1 MADNYRIETKCVQAG
16 WTPKAGEPRVLPIY
30 QSTTFK
36 YDDSDQMGKLFDL
49 EADGY
54 FYTRLQNPT
63 NDAVARK
70 ITELEGGVA
79 GMLTSSGQAANY
91 YALFNICEAG
101 DHIVSSNSIY
111 GGSFNLFGTT
121 MKKQG
126 VESLDYVIGTH
137 PDADHIGGLDVIVYK
152 YNCETVIMPD
162 YEKDT
167 KTYQE
172 LVDVIHDKNMKITYP
187 VVGEQ
192 YALGEA
198 KFTIIAPNSNSYGGN
213 ANDYSVAILLEY
225 GKNRFLFTG
234 DAEEASEAEML
245 TNGIDISA
253 DVYKV
258 AHHGSRSA
266 STQEFLNAVHP
277 KYAVI
282 SCGEG
287 NSYGHPHA
295 EVLNRLRS
303 MGVEVFRTDEQG
315 SIIASSDGENITW
328 NCSATDSW
336 QSGEQTESD
345 RENADNVTEQ
355 TTYVLNTNTKKF
367 HRETCGSVS
376 QIKEENFQKVQ
387 RSREELEQSGYSPCK
402 NCNP

>member
-1 MADNYRIETKCVQAG
+1 MKKYLSILLILCMCLTACTATNQATSTSEKSQSDTTSGEAVQ
-16 WTPKAGEPRVLPIY
+16 
-30 QSTTFK
+30 
-36 YDDSDQMGKLFDL
+36 
-49 EADGY
+49 
-54 FYTRLQNPT
+54 
-63 NDAVARK
+63 
-70 ITELEGGVA
+70 
-79 GMLTSSGQAANY
+79 SGQEEKAAKAPDTSKPEGTLEVHY
-91 YALFNICEAG
+91 IDVGQG
-101 DHIVSSNSIY
+101 DATLIKCGSHAMLID
-111 GGSFNLFGTT
+111 GGNNNKGTT
-121 MKKQG
+121 VQLYLKKQG
-126 VESLDYVIGTH
+126 VESLDYVIGTL

-152 YNCETVIMPD
+152 YNCDTVIMPD

-234 DAEEASEAEML
+234 DAEETSEAEML

-315 SIIASSDGENITW
+315 SIIASSDGENINW

-387 RSREELEQSGYSPCK
+387 MSREELEQSGYSPCK

>member
-1 MADNYRIETKCVQAG
+1 MKKYLSILLILCMCLTACTATNQATSTSEKSQSDTTSGEAVQ
-16 WTPKAGEPRVLPIY
+16 
-30 QSTTFK
+30 
-36 YDDSDQMGKLFDL
+36 
-49 EADGY
+49 
-54 FYTRLQNPT
+54 
-63 NDAVARK
+63 
-70 ITELEGGVA
+70 
-79 GMLTSSGQAANY
+79 SGQEEKAAKAPDTSKPEGTLEVHY
-91 YALFNICEAG
+91 IDVGQG
-101 DHIVSSNSIY
+101 DATLIKCGSHAMLID
-111 GGSFNLFGTT
+111 GGNNNKGTT
-121 MKKQG
+121 VQLYLKKQG

-152 YNCETVIMPD
+152 YNCDTVIMPD

-234 DAEEASEAEML
+234 DAEEASETEML
-245 TNGIDISA
+245 SNGIELSA

-258 AHHGSRSA
+258 AHLGSRSA
-266 STQEFLNAVHP
+266 STQEFLNAVRP

-345 RENADNVTEQ
+345 RENSDNVTEQ

-387 RSREELEQSGYSPCK
+387 MSREELEQSGYSPCK

>member
-1 MADNYRIETKCVQAG
+1 MKKYLSILLILCICLTACTTTNQATSTSEKSQSDTTSGEAVQ
-16 WTPKAGEPRVLPIY
+16 
-30 QSTTFK
+30 
-36 YDDSDQMGKLFDL
+36 
-49 EADGY
+49 
-54 FYTRLQNPT
+54 
-63 NDAVARK
+63 
-70 ITELEGGVA
+70 
-79 GMLTSSGQAANY
+79 SGQEEKAAKAPDTSKPEGTLEVHY
-91 YALFNICEAG
+91 IDVGQG
-101 DHIVSSNSIY
+101 DATLIKCGSHAMLID
-111 GGSFNLFGTT
+111 GGNNDKGTT
-121 MKKQG
+121 VQLYLKKQG

-152 YNCETVIMPD
+152 YNCEKVIMPD

-234 DAEEASEAEML
+234 DAEEASETEML
-245 TNGIDISA
+245 SNGIELSA

-266 STQEFLNAVHP
+266 STQEFLNAVRP

-315 SIIASSDGENITW
+315 SIIASSDGEYYMELFGNGFL
-328 NCSATDSW
+328 AERGTD
-336 QSGEQTESD
+336 
-345 RENADNVTEQ
+345 RV
-355 TTYVLNTNTKKF
+355 
-367 HRETCGSVS
+367 
-376 QIKEENFQKVQ
+376 
-387 RSREELEQSGYSPCK
+387 
-402 NCNP
+402 

>member
-1 MADNYRIETKCVQAG
+1 MKKYLSILLILCICLTACTTTNQATSTSEKSQSDTTSGEAVQ
-16 WTPKAGEPRVLPIY
+16 
-30 QSTTFK
+30 
-36 YDDSDQMGKLFDL
+36 
-49 EADGY
+49 
-54 FYTRLQNPT
+54 
-63 NDAVARK
+63 
-70 ITELEGGVA
+70 
-79 GMLTSSGQAANY
+79 SGQEEKAAKAPDTSKPEGTLEVHY
-91 YALFNICEAG
+91 IDVGQG
-101 DHIVSSNSIY
+101 DATLIKCGSHAMLID
-111 GGSFNLFGTT
+111 GGNNNKGTT
-121 MKKQG
+121 VQLYLKKQG

-152 YNCETVIMPD
+152 YNCEKVIMPD

-345 RENADNVTEQ
+345 RENSEDENSGNAISDAVTSEQ

-387 RSREELEQSGYSPCK
+387 MNREELEQSGYSPCK

>member
-1 MADNYRIETKCVQAG
+1 MKKYLSILLILCMCLTACTTTNQATSTSEKSQSDTTSGEAVQ
-16 WTPKAGEPRVLPIY
+16 
-30 QSTTFK
+30 
-36 YDDSDQMGKLFDL
+36 
-49 EADGY
+49 
-54 FYTRLQNPT
+54 
-63 NDAVARK
+63 
-70 ITELEGGVA
+70 
-79 GMLTSSGQAANY
+79 SGQEEKAAKAPDTSKPEGTLEVHY
-91 YALFNICEAG
+91 IDVGQG
-101 DHIVSSNSIY
+101 DATLIKCGSHAMLID
-111 GGSFNLFGTT
+111 GGNNNKGTT
-121 MKKQG
+121 VQLYLKKQG

-152 YNCETVIMPD
+152 YNCDTVIMPD

-234 DAEEASEAEML
+234 DAEEASETEML
-245 TNGIDISA
+245 SNGIELSA

-266 STQEFLNAVHP
+266 STQEFLNAVRP

-282 SCGEG
+282 SCGEE

-345 RENADNVTEQ
+345 RENAEDENPGDENSGNAISDAVTSEQ

-387 RSREELEQSGYSPCK
+387 MSREELEQSGYSPCK

>member
-1 MADNYRIETKCVQAG
+1 MKKYLSILLILCMCLTACTATNQATSTSEKSQSDTTSGEAVQ
-16 WTPKAGEPRVLPIY
+16 
-30 QSTTFK
+30 
-36 YDDSDQMGKLFDL
+36 
-49 EADGY
+49 
-54 FYTRLQNPT
+54 
-63 NDAVARK
+63 
-70 ITELEGGVA
+70 
-79 GMLTSSGQAANY
+79 SGQEEKAAKAPDTSKPEGTLEVHY
-91 YALFNICEAG
+91 IDVGQG
-101 DHIVSSNSIY
+101 DATLIKCGSHAMLID
-111 GGSFNLFGTT
+111 GGNNNKGTT
-121 MKKQG
+121 VQLYLKKQG

-152 YNCETVIMPD
+152 YNCDTVIMPD

-234 DAEEASEAEML
+234 DAEEASETEML
-245 TNGIDISA
+245 SNGIELSA

-266 STQEFLNAVHP
+266 STQEFLNAVRP

-345 RENADNVTEQ
+345 RENSEDENPGDENSGNAISDAVTSEQ

-367 HRETCGSVS
+367 HRETCSSVS

-387 RSREELEQSGYSPCK
+387 TSREELEQSGYSPCK

>member
-1 MADNYRIETKCVQAG
+1 MKKYLSILLILCMCLTACTATNQATSTSEKSQSDTTSGEAVQSG
-16 WTPKAGEPRVLPIY
+16 QEEKAAKALDTSKPE
-30 QSTTFK
+30 
-36 YDDSDQMGKLFDL
+36 
-49 EADGY
+49 
-54 FYTRLQNPT
+54 
-63 NDAVARK
+63 
-70 ITELEGGVA
+70 
-79 GMLTSSGQAANY
+79 GMLEVHYIDVGQ
-91 YALFNICEAG
+91 G
-101 DHIVSSNSIY
+101 DATLIKCGSHAMLID
-111 GGSFNLFGTT
+111 GGNNNKGTT
-121 MKKQG
+121 VQLYLKKQG

-152 YNCETVIMPD
+152 YNCDTVIMPD

-387 RSREELEQSGYSPCK
+387 TSREELEQSGYSPCK

>member
-1 MADNYRIETKCVQAG
+1 MKKYLSILLILCMCLTACTTTNQATSTSEKSQSDTTSGEAVQ
-16 WTPKAGEPRVLPIY
+16 
-30 QSTTFK
+30 
-36 YDDSDQMGKLFDL
+36 
-49 EADGY
+49 
-54 FYTRLQNPT
+54 
-63 NDAVARK
+63 
-70 ITELEGGVA
+70 
-79 GMLTSSGQAANY
+79 SGQEEKAAKAPDTSKPEGTLEVHY
-91 YALFNICEAG
+91 IDVGQG
-101 DHIVSSNSIY
+101 DATLIKCGSHAMLID
-111 GGSFNLFGTT
+111 GGNNNKGTT
-121 MKKQG
+121 VQLYLKKQG

-152 YNCETVIMPD
+152 YNCEKVIMPD

-234 DAEEASEAEML
+234 DAEEASEMEML
-245 TNGIDISA
+245 SNGIELSA

-345 RENADNVTEQ
+345 RENSEDENSGNAISDAVTSEQ

-387 RSREELEQSGYSPCK
+387 MSREELQQSGYSPCK

>member
-1 MADNYRIETKCVQAG
+1 MKKYLSILLILCICLTACTTTNQATSTSEKSQSDTTSGEAVQ
-16 WTPKAGEPRVLPIY
+16 
-30 QSTTFK
+30 
-36 YDDSDQMGKLFDL
+36 
-49 EADGY
+49 
-54 FYTRLQNPT
+54 
-63 NDAVARK
+63 
-70 ITELEGGVA
+70 
-79 GMLTSSGQAANY
+79 SGQEEKAAKAPDTSKPEGTLEVHY
-91 YALFNICEAG
+91 IDVGQG
-101 DHIVSSNSIY
+101 DATLIKCGSHAMLID
-111 GGSFNLFGTT
+111 GGNNNKGTT
-121 MKKQG
+121 VQLYLKKQG

-152 YNCETVIMPD
+152 YNCEKVIMPD

-167 KTYQE
+167 RTYQE

-234 DAEEASEAEML
+234 DAEEASETEML
-245 TNGIDISA
+245 SNGIELSA

-266 STQEFLNAVHP
+266 STQEFLNAVRP

-345 RENADNVTEQ
+345 RENAEDENPGDENSGNAISDAVTSEQ

-387 RSREELEQSGYSPCK
+387 MSREELEQSGYSPCK

>member
-1 MADNYRIETKCVQAG
+1 MK
-16 WTPKAGEPRVLPIY
+16 
-30 QSTTFK
+30 K
-36 YDDSDQMGKLFDL
+36 YLSILLFL
-49 EADGY
+49 C
-54 FYTRLQNPT
+54 
-63 NDAVARK
+63 
-70 ITELEGGVA
+70 
-79 GMLTSSGQAANY
+79 MCLTSCTATNQATSTSEKSQSDTTSGEAVQSGQEEKAAKAPDTSKPEGTLEVHY
-91 YALFNICEAG
+91 IDVGQG
-101 DHIVSSNSIY
+101 DATLIKCGSHAMLID
-111 GGSFNLFGTT
+111 GGNNNKGTT
-121 MKKQG
+121 VQLYLKKQG

-152 YNCETVIMPD
+152 YNCDTVIMPD

-234 DAEEASEAEML
+234 DAEETSEAEML

-315 SIIASSDGENITW
+315 SIIASSDGENINW

-387 RSREELEQSGYSPCK
+387 MSREELEQSGYSPCK

>member
-1 MADNYRIETKCVQAG
+1 MKKYLSILLILCMCLTACTTTNQATSTSEKSQSDTTSGEAVQ
-16 WTPKAGEPRVLPIY
+16 
-30 QSTTFK
+30 
-36 YDDSDQMGKLFDL
+36 
-49 EADGY
+49 
-54 FYTRLQNPT
+54 
-63 NDAVARK
+63 
-70 ITELEGGVA
+70 
-79 GMLTSSGQAANY
+79 SGQEEKAAKAPDTSKPEGTLEVHY
-91 YALFNICEAG
+91 IDVGQG
-101 DHIVSSNSIY
+101 DATLIKCGSHAMLID
-111 GGSFNLFGTT
+111 GGNNNKGTT
-121 MKKQG
+121 VQLYLKKQG

-152 YNCETVIMPD
+152 YNCEKVIMPD

-345 RENADNVTEQ
+345 RENSEDENSGNAISDAVTSEQ

-387 RSREELEQSGYSPCK
+387 TSREELEQSGYSPCK

>member
-1 MADNYRIETKCVQAG
+1 MKKYLSILLILCMCLTACTATNQATSTSEKSQSDTTSGEAVQSG
-16 WTPKAGEPRVLPIY
+16 QEEKAAKALDTSKPE
-30 QSTTFK
+30 
-36 YDDSDQMGKLFDL
+36 
-49 EADGY
+49 
-54 FYTRLQNPT
+54 
-63 NDAVARK
+63 
-70 ITELEGGVA
+70 
-79 GMLTSSGQAANY
+79 GMLEVHYIDVGQ
-91 YALFNICEAG
+91 G
-101 DHIVSSNSIY
+101 DATLIKCGSHAMLID
-111 GGSFNLFGTT
+111 GGNNNKGTT
-121 MKKQG
+121 VQLYLKKQG

-152 YNCETVIMPD
+152 YNCDTVIMPD

-345 RENADNVTEQ
+345 RENSEDENPGDENSGNAISDAVTSEQ

-367 HRETCGSVS
+367 HRETCSSVS

-387 RSREELEQSGYSPCK
+387 MNREELEQSGYSPCK

>member
-1 MADNYRIETKCVQAG
+1 MHVPDRMRNYTTGHIHFGKRPVGHHIRKTLQSGQEE
-16 WTPKAGEPRVLPIY
+16 KAAKAPDTSKPE
-30 QSTTFK
+30 
-36 YDDSDQMGKLFDL
+36 
-49 EADGY
+49 
-54 FYTRLQNPT
+54 
-63 NDAVARK
+63 
-70 ITELEGGVA
+70 
-79 GMLTSSGQAANY
+79 GMLEVHYIDVGQ
-91 YALFNICEAG
+91 G
-101 DHIVSSNSIY
+101 DATLIKCGSHAMLID
-111 GGSFNLFGTT
+111 GGNNNKGTT
-121 MKKQG
+121 VQLYLKKQG

-152 YNCETVIMPD
+152 YNCDTVIMPD

-367 HRETCGSVS
+367 HRETCGNVS

-387 RSREELEQSGYSPCK
+387 MSREELEQSGYSPCK

>member
-1 MADNYRIETKCVQAG
+1 MKKYLSILLILCMCLTACTTTNQATSTSEKSQSDTTSGEAVQ
-16 WTPKAGEPRVLPIY
+16 
-30 QSTTFK
+30 
-36 YDDSDQMGKLFDL
+36 
-49 EADGY
+49 
-54 FYTRLQNPT
+54 
-63 NDAVARK
+63 
-70 ITELEGGVA
+70 
-79 GMLTSSGQAANY
+79 SGQEEKAAKAPDTSKPEGTLEVHY
-91 YALFNICEAG
+91 IDVGQG
-101 DHIVSSNSIY
+101 DATLIKCGSHAMLID
-111 GGSFNLFGTT
+111 GGNNNKGTT
-121 MKKQG
+121 VQLYLKKQG

-152 YNCETVIMPD
+152 YNCEKVIMPD

-167 KTYQE
+167 RTYQE

-345 RENADNVTEQ
+345 RENAEDENPGDENSGNAISDAVTSEQ

-367 HRETCGSVS
+367 HRETCSSVS

-387 RSREELEQSGYSPCK
+387 MNREELEQSGYSPCK

>member
-1 MADNYRIETKCVQAG
+1 MKKYLSILLILCMCLTACTTTNQATSTSEKSQSDTTSGEAVQ
-16 WTPKAGEPRVLPIY
+16 
-30 QSTTFK
+30 
-36 YDDSDQMGKLFDL
+36 
-49 EADGY
+49 
-54 FYTRLQNPT
+54 
-63 NDAVARK
+63 
-70 ITELEGGVA
+70 
-79 GMLTSSGQAANY
+79 SGQEEKAAKAPDTSKPEGTLEVHY
-91 YALFNICEAG
+91 IDVGQG
-101 DHIVSSNSIY
+101 DATLIKCGSHAMLID
-111 GGSFNLFGTT
+111 GGNNNKGTT
-121 MKKQG
+121 VQLYLKKQG

-152 YNCETVIMPD
+152 YNCDTVIMPD

-345 RENADNVTEQ
+345 RENAEDENPGDENSGNAISDAVTSEQ

-367 HRETCGSVS
+367 HRETCSSVS

-387 RSREELEQSGYSPCK
+387 MSREELEQSGYSPCK

>member
-1 MADNYRIETKCVQAG
+1 MKKYLSILLILCMCLTACTATNQATSTSEKSQSDTTSGEAVQSG
-16 WTPKAGEPRVLPIY
+16 QEEKAAKAPDTSKPE
-30 QSTTFK
+30 
-36 YDDSDQMGKLFDL
+36 
-49 EADGY
+49 
-54 FYTRLQNPT
+54 
-63 NDAVARK
+63 
-70 ITELEGGVA
+70 
-79 GMLTSSGQAANY
+79 GMLEVHYIDVGQ
-91 YALFNICEAG
+91 G
-101 DHIVSSNSIY
+101 DATLIKCGSHAMLID
-111 GGSFNLFGTT
+111 GGNNNKGTT
-121 MKKQG
+121 VQLYLKKQG

-152 YNCETVIMPD
+152 YNCDTVIMPD

-387 RSREELEQSGYSPCK
+387 MSREELEQSGYSPCK

>member
-1 MADNYRIETKCVQAG
+1 MKKYLSILLILCMCLTACTATNQATSTSEKSQSDTTSGEAVQSG
-16 WTPKAGEPRVLPIY
+16 QEEKAAKALDTSKPE
-30 QSTTFK
+30 
-36 YDDSDQMGKLFDL
+36 
-49 EADGY
+49 
-54 FYTRLQNPT
+54 
-63 NDAVARK
+63 
-70 ITELEGGVA
+70 
-79 GMLTSSGQAANY
+79 GMLEVHYIDVGQ
-91 YALFNICEAG
+91 G
-101 DHIVSSNSIY
+101 DATLIKCGSHAMLID
-111 GGSFNLFGTT
+111 GGNNNKGTT
-121 MKKQG
+121 VQLYLKKQG

-152 YNCETVIMPD
+152 YNCDTVIMPD

-258 AHHGSRSA
+258 AHHGRRSA
-266 STQEFLNAVHP
+266 STQEFLKAVHP

-315 SIIASSDGENITW
+315 SIIASSDGENINW

-367 HRETCGSVS
+367 HRETSGSVS

-387 RSREELEQSGYSPCK
+387 TSREELEQSGYSPCK

>member
-1 MADNYRIETKCVQAG
+1 MKKYLSILLILCMCLTACTATNQATSTSEKSQSDTTSGEAVQ
-16 WTPKAGEPRVLPIY
+16 
-30 QSTTFK
+30 
-36 YDDSDQMGKLFDL
+36 
-49 EADGY
+49 
-54 FYTRLQNPT
+54 
-63 NDAVARK
+63 
-70 ITELEGGVA
+70 
-79 GMLTSSGQAANY
+79 SGQEEKAAKAPDTSKPEGTLEVHY
-91 YALFNICEAG
+91 IDVGQG
-101 DHIVSSNSIY
+101 DATLIKCGSHAMLID
-111 GGSFNLFGTT
+111 GGNNNKGTT
-121 MKKQG
+121 VQLYLKKQG
-126 VESLDYVIGTH
+126 VESLDYIIGTH

-152 YNCETVIMPD
+152 YNCDTVIMPD

-345 RENADNVTEQ
+345 RENSEDENSGNAISDAVTSEQ

-367 HRETCGSVS
+367 HRETCSSVS

-387 RSREELEQSGYSPCK
+387 MNREELEQSGYSPCK

>member
-1 MADNYRIETKCVQAG
+1 MKKYLSILLILCMCLTACTTTNQATSTSEKSQSDTTSGEAVQ
-16 WTPKAGEPRVLPIY
+16 
-30 QSTTFK
+30 
-36 YDDSDQMGKLFDL
+36 
-49 EADGY
+49 
-54 FYTRLQNPT
+54 
-63 NDAVARK
+63 
-70 ITELEGGVA
+70 
-79 GMLTSSGQAANY
+79 SGQEEKAAKAPDTSKPEGTLEVHY
-91 YALFNICEAG
+91 IDVGQG
-101 DHIVSSNSIY
+101 DATLIKCGSHAMLID
-111 GGSFNLFGTT
+111 GGNNNKGTT
-121 MKKQG
+121 VQLYLKKQG

-152 YNCETVIMPD
+152 YNCEKVIMPD

-225 GKNRFLFTG
+225 GKNCFLFTG

-303 MGVEVFRTDEQG
+303 LGVDVFRTDEQG

-345 RENADNVTEQ
+345 RENSEDENSGNAISDAVTSEQ

-387 RSREELEQSGYSPCK
+387 TSREELEQSGYSPCK

>member
-1 MADNYRIETKCVQAG
+1 MKKYLSILLILCMCLTACTATNQATSTSEKSQSDTTSGEAVQ
-16 WTPKAGEPRVLPIY
+16 
-30 QSTTFK
+30 
-36 YDDSDQMGKLFDL
+36 
-49 EADGY
+49 
-54 FYTRLQNPT
+54 
-63 NDAVARK
+63 
-70 ITELEGGVA
+70 
-79 GMLTSSGQAANY
+79 SGQEEKAAKAPDTSKPEGTLEVHY
-91 YALFNICEAG
+91 IDVGQG
-101 DHIVSSNSIY
+101 DATLIKCGSHAMLID
-111 GGSFNLFGTT
+111 GGNNNKGTT
-121 MKKQG
+121 VQLYLKKQG

-152 YNCETVIMPD
+152 YNCDTVIMPD

-234 DAEEASEAEML
+234 DAEETSEAEML

-315 SIIASSDGENITW
+315 SIIASSDGENINW

-345 RENADNVTEQ
+345 RENSEDENPGDENSGNAISDAVTSEQ

-387 RSREELEQSGYSPCK
+387 TSREELEQSGYSPCK

>member
-1 MADNYRIETKCVQAG
+1 MKKYLSILLILCMCLTACNATNQATSTSEKSQSDTTSGEAVQ
-16 WTPKAGEPRVLPIY
+16 
-30 QSTTFK
+30 
-36 YDDSDQMGKLFDL
+36 
-49 EADGY
+49 
-54 FYTRLQNPT
+54 
-63 NDAVARK
+63 
-70 ITELEGGVA
+70 
-79 GMLTSSGQAANY
+79 SGQEEKAAKAPDTSKPEGTLEVHY
-91 YALFNICEAG
+91 IDVGQG
-101 DHIVSSNSIY
+101 DATLIKCGSHAMLID
-111 GGSFNLFGTT
+111 GGNNNKGTT
-121 MKKQG
+121 VQLYLKKQG
-126 VESLDYVIGTH
+126 VESLDYIIGTH

-152 YNCETVIMPD
+152 YNCDTVIMPD

-345 RENADNVTEQ
+345 RENSEDENSGNAISDAVTSEQ

-367 HRETCGSVS
+367 HRETCSSVS

-387 RSREELEQSGYSPCK
+387 MNREELEQSGYSPCK

>member
-1 MADNYRIETKCVQAG
+1 MKKYLSILLILCMCLTACTATNQATSTSEKSQSDTTSGEAVQ
-16 WTPKAGEPRVLPIY
+16 
-30 QSTTFK
+30 
-36 YDDSDQMGKLFDL
+36 
-49 EADGY
+49 
-54 FYTRLQNPT
+54 
-63 NDAVARK
+63 
-70 ITELEGGVA
+70 
-79 GMLTSSGQAANY
+79 SGQEEKAAKAPDTSKPEGTLEVHY
-91 YALFNICEAG
+91 IDVGQG
-101 DHIVSSNSIY
+101 DATLIKCGSHAMLID
-111 GGSFNLFGTT
+111 GGNNNKGTT
-121 MKKQG
+121 VQLYLKKQG

-152 YNCETVIMPD
+152 YNCDTVIMPD

-213 ANDYSVAILLEY
+213 ANNYSVAILLEY

-315 SIIASSDGENITW
+315 SIIASSNGENITW

-345 RENADNVTEQ
+345 RENAANVTEQ

-367 HRETCGSVS
+367 HREICGSVS

-387 RSREELEQSGYSPCK
+387 MSREELEQSGYSPCK

>member
-1 MADNYRIETKCVQAG
+1 MKKYLSILLILCMCLTACTTTNQATSTSEKSQSDTTSGEAVQ
-16 WTPKAGEPRVLPIY
+16 
-30 QSTTFK
+30 
-36 YDDSDQMGKLFDL
+36 
-49 EADGY
+49 
-54 FYTRLQNPT
+54 
-63 NDAVARK
+63 
-70 ITELEGGVA
+70 
-79 GMLTSSGQAANY
+79 SGQEEKAAKAPDTSKPEGTLEVHY
-91 YALFNICEAG
+91 IDVGQG
-101 DHIVSSNSIY
+101 DATLIKCGSHAMLID
-111 GGSFNLFGTT
+111 GGNNNKGTT
-121 MKKQG
+121 VQLYLKKQG

-152 YNCETVIMPD
+152 YNCEKVIMPD

-167 KTYQE
+167 RTYQE

-234 DAEEASEAEML
+234 DAEEASETEML
-245 TNGIDISA
+245 SNGIELSA

-266 STQEFLNAVHP
+266 STQEFLNAVRP

-295 EVLNRLRS
+295 EVLDRLRS

-345 RENADNVTEQ
+345 RENAEDENPGDENSGNAISDAVTSEQ

-387 RSREELEQSGYSPCK
+387 MSREELEQSGYSPCK

>member
-1 MADNYRIETKCVQAG
+1 MKKYLSILLILCMCLTACTATNQATSTSEKSQSDTTSGEAVQ
-16 WTPKAGEPRVLPIY
+16 
-30 QSTTFK
+30 
-36 YDDSDQMGKLFDL
+36 
-49 EADGY
+49 
-54 FYTRLQNPT
+54 
-63 NDAVARK
+63 
-70 ITELEGGVA
+70 
-79 GMLTSSGQAANY
+79 SGQEEKAAKAPDTSKPEGTLEVHY
-91 YALFNICEAG
+91 IDVGQG
-101 DHIVSSNSIY
+101 DATLIKCGSHAMLID
-111 GGSFNLFGTT
+111 GGNNNKGTT
-121 MKKQG
+121 VQLYLKKQG

-152 YNCETVIMPD
+152 YNCDTVIMPD

-234 DAEEASEAEML
+234 DAEEASETEML
-245 TNGIDISA
+245 SNGIELSA

-266 STQEFLNAVHP
+266 STQEFLNAVQP

-345 RENADNVTEQ
+345 RENSEDENPGDENSGNAISDAVTSEQ

-387 RSREELEQSGYSPCK
+387 MSREELEQSGYSPCK
-402 NCNP
+402 NCDP

>member
-1 MADNYRIETKCVQAG
+1 
-16 WTPKAGEPRVLPIY
+16 
-30 QSTTFK
+30 
-36 YDDSDQMGKLFDL
+36 
-49 EADGY
+49 
-54 FYTRLQNPT
+54 
-63 NDAVARK
+63 
-70 ITELEGGVA
+70 
-79 GMLTSSGQAANY
+79 
-91 YALFNICEAG
+91 
-101 DHIVSSNSIY
+101 
-111 GGSFNLFGTT
+111 
-121 MKKQG
+121 MKKQNRLLSLILSLFLLLFTLVPQSALTVKAEG
-126 VESLDYVIGTH
+126 NSEMAVHFIDVGQGNAILVQSGGQNLLYDGGDQSHADLIISYLQEQNVENIDYMIASH
-137 PDADHIGGLDVIVYK
+137 YDEDHIGGLVPCIDNFSVSNIFG
-152 YNCETVIMPD
+152 PD
-162 YEKDT
+162 YVHT
-167 KTYQE
+167 SNLFNNFMNTATANAIIVQ
-172 LVDVIHDKNMKITYP
+172 YP
-187 VVGEQ
+187 SVGETFDF
-192 YALGEA
+192 GTGS
-198 KFTIIAPNSNSYGGN
+198 FTVLAPNGISQNSNDNSLVIKLENGSNSF
-213 ANDYSVAILLEY
+213 I
-225 GKNRFLFTG
+225 FTG
-234 DAEEASEAEML
+234 DAEETSEAEML

-315 SIIASSDGENITW
+315 SIIASSDGENINW

-345 RENADNVTEQ
+345 RENSEDENPGDENSGNAISDAVTSEQ

-387 RSREELEQSGYSPCK
+387 MSREELEQSGYSPCK

>member
-1 MADNYRIETKCVQAG
+1 MKKYLSILLILCMCLTACTTTNQATSTSEKSQSDTTSGEAVQ
-16 WTPKAGEPRVLPIY
+16 
-30 QSTTFK
+30 
-36 YDDSDQMGKLFDL
+36 
-49 EADGY
+49 
-54 FYTRLQNPT
+54 
-63 NDAVARK
+63 
-70 ITELEGGVA
+70 
-79 GMLTSSGQAANY
+79 SGQEEKAAKAPDTSKPEGTLEVHY
-91 YALFNICEAG
+91 IDVGQG
-101 DHIVSSNSIY
+101 DATLIKCGSHAMLID
-111 GGSFNLFGTT
+111 GGNNNKGTT
-121 MKKQG
+121 VQLYLKKQG

-152 YNCETVIMPD
+152 YNCEKVIMPD

-167 KTYQE
+167 RTYQE

-234 DAEEASEAEML
+234 DAEEASETEML
-245 TNGIDISA
+245 SNGIELSA

-266 STQEFLNAVHP
+266 STQEFLNAVRP

-345 RENADNVTEQ
+345 RENAEDENPGDENSGNAISDAVTSEQ

-387 RSREELEQSGYSPCK
+387 MNREELEQSGYSPCK

>member
-1 MADNYRIETKCVQAG
+1 MKKYLSILLILCMCLTACTATNQATSTSEKSQSDTTSGEAVQ
-16 WTPKAGEPRVLPIY
+16 
-30 QSTTFK
+30 
-36 YDDSDQMGKLFDL
+36 
-49 EADGY
+49 
-54 FYTRLQNPT
+54 
-63 NDAVARK
+63 
-70 ITELEGGVA
+70 
-79 GMLTSSGQAANY
+79 SGQEEKAAKAPDTSKPEGTLEVHY
-91 YALFNICEAG
+91 IDVGQG
-101 DHIVSSNSIY
+101 DATLIKCGSHAMLID
-111 GGSFNLFGTT
+111 GGNNNKGTT
-121 MKKQG
+121 VQLYLKKQG

-152 YNCETVIMPD
+152 YNCDTVIMPD

-234 DAEEASEAEML
+234 DAEETSEAEML

-345 RENADNVTEQ
+345 RENSEDENPGDENSGNAISDAVTSEQ

-387 RSREELEQSGYSPCK
+387 MSREELEQSGYSPCK

>member
-1 MADNYRIETKCVQAG
+1 MKKYLSILLILCMCLTACTTTNQATSTSEKSQSDTTSGEAVQ
-16 WTPKAGEPRVLPIY
+16 
-30 QSTTFK
+30 
-36 YDDSDQMGKLFDL
+36 
-49 EADGY
+49 
-54 FYTRLQNPT
+54 
-63 NDAVARK
+63 
-70 ITELEGGVA
+70 
-79 GMLTSSGQAANY
+79 SGQEEKAAKAPDTSKPEGTLEVHY
-91 YALFNICEAG
+91 IDVGQG
-101 DHIVSSNSIY
+101 DATLIKCGSHAMLID
-111 GGSFNLFGTT
+111 GGNNNKGTT
-121 MKKQG
+121 VQLYLKKQG

-152 YNCETVIMPD
+152 YNCEKVIMPD

-167 KTYQE
+167 RTYQE

-225 GKNRFLFTG
+225 GKNCFLFTG

-345 RENADNVTEQ
+345 RENSEDENPGDENSGNAISDAVTSEQ

-367 HRETCGSVS
+367 HRETCSSVS

-387 RSREELEQSGYSPCK
+387 MNREELEQSGYSPCK

>member
-1 MADNYRIETKCVQAG
+1 MKKYLSILLILCMCLTACTTTNQATSTSEKSQSDTTSGEAVQ
-16 WTPKAGEPRVLPIY
+16 
-30 QSTTFK
+30 
-36 YDDSDQMGKLFDL
+36 
-49 EADGY
+49 
-54 FYTRLQNPT
+54 
-63 NDAVARK
+63 
-70 ITELEGGVA
+70 
-79 GMLTSSGQAANY
+79 SGQEEKAAKAPDTSKPEGTLEVHY
-91 YALFNICEAG
+91 IDVGQG
-101 DHIVSSNSIY
+101 DATLIKCGSHAMLID
-111 GGSFNLFGTT
+111 GGNNNKGTT
-121 MKKQG
+121 VQLYLKKQG

-152 YNCETVIMPD
+152 YNCEKVIMPD

-225 GKNRFLFTG
+225 GKNCFLFTG

-303 MGVEVFRTDEQG
+303 MGVDVFRTDEQG

-345 RENADNVTEQ
+345 RENSEDENSGNAISDAVTSEQ

-387 RSREELEQSGYSPCK
+387 TSREELEQSGYSPCK

>member
-1 MADNYRIETKCVQAG
+1 MKKYLSILLILCMCLTACTATNQATSTSEKSQSDTTSGEAVQ
-16 WTPKAGEPRVLPIY
+16 
-30 QSTTFK
+30 
-36 YDDSDQMGKLFDL
+36 
-49 EADGY
+49 
-54 FYTRLQNPT
+54 
-63 NDAVARK
+63 
-70 ITELEGGVA
+70 
-79 GMLTSSGQAANY
+79 SGQEEKAAKAPDTSKPEGTLEVHY
-91 YALFNICEAG
+91 IDVGQG
-101 DHIVSSNSIY
+101 DATLIKCGSHAMLID
-111 GGSFNLFGTT
+111 GGNNNKGTT
-121 MKKQG
+121 VQLYLKKQG

-152 YNCETVIMPD
+152 YNCDTVIMPD

-234 DAEEASEAEML
+234 DAEEASETEML
-245 TNGIDISA
+245 SNGIELSA

-266 STQEFLNAVHP
+266 STQEFLNAVRP

-345 RENADNVTEQ
+345 RENSANVTEQ

-387 RSREELEQSGYSPCK
+387 MSREELEQSGYSPCK
-402 NCNP
+402 NCDP

>member
-1 MADNYRIETKCVQAG
+1 MKKYLSILLILCMCLTACTATNQATSTSEKSQSDTTSGEAVQ
-16 WTPKAGEPRVLPIY
+16 
-30 QSTTFK
+30 
-36 YDDSDQMGKLFDL
+36 
-49 EADGY
+49 
-54 FYTRLQNPT
+54 
-63 NDAVARK
+63 
-70 ITELEGGVA
+70 
-79 GMLTSSGQAANY
+79 SGQEEKAAKAPDTSKPEGTLEVHY
-91 YALFNICEAG
+91 IDVGQG
-101 DHIVSSNSIY
+101 DATLIKCGSHAMLID
-111 GGSFNLFGTT
+111 GGNNNKGTT
-121 MKKQG
+121 VQLYLKKQG

-152 YNCETVIMPD
+152 YNCDTVIMPD

-234 DAEEASEAEML
+234 DAEEASEMEML
-245 TNGIDISA
+245 SNGIELSA

-315 SIIASSDGENITW
+315 SIIASSDGENINW

-345 RENADNVTEQ
+345 RENSEDENPGDENSGNAISDAVTSEQ

-367 HRETCGSVS
+367 HRETCSSVS

-387 RSREELEQSGYSPCK
+387 MSREELEQSGYSPCK

>member
-1 MADNYRIETKCVQAG
+1 MKKYLSILLILCMCLTACTATNQATSTSEKSQSDTTSGEAVQSG
-16 WTPKAGEPRVLPIY
+16 QEEKAAKALDTSKPE
-30 QSTTFK
+30 
-36 YDDSDQMGKLFDL
+36 
-49 EADGY
+49 
-54 FYTRLQNPT
+54 
-63 NDAVARK
+63 
-70 ITELEGGVA
+70 
-79 GMLTSSGQAANY
+79 GMLEVHYIDVGQ
-91 YALFNICEAG
+91 G
-101 DHIVSSNSIY
+101 DATLIKCGSHAMLID
-111 GGSFNLFGTT
+111 GGNNNKGTT
-121 MKKQG
+121 VQLYLKKQG

-152 YNCETVIMPD
+152 YNCDTVIMPD

-266 STQEFLNAVHP
+266 STQEFLIAVHP

-315 SIIASSDGENITW
+315 SIIASSDGENINW

-387 RSREELEQSGYSPCK
+387 TSREELEQSGYSPCK

>member
-1 MADNYRIETKCVQAG
+1 MKKYLSILLILCMCLTACTATNQATSTSEKSQSDTTSGEAVQ
-16 WTPKAGEPRVLPIY
+16 
-30 QSTTFK
+30 
-36 YDDSDQMGKLFDL
+36 
-49 EADGY
+49 
-54 FYTRLQNPT
+54 
-63 NDAVARK
+63 
-70 ITELEGGVA
+70 
-79 GMLTSSGQAANY
+79 SGQEEKAAKAPDTSKPEGTLEVHY
-91 YALFNICEAG
+91 IDVGQG
-101 DHIVSSNSIY
+101 DATLIKCGSHAMLID
-111 GGSFNLFGTT
+111 GGNNNKGTT
-121 MKKQG
+121 VQLYLKKQG

-152 YNCETVIMPD
+152 YNCDTVIMPD

-234 DAEEASEAEML
+234 DAEETSEAEML

-315 SIIASSDGENITW
+315 SIIASSDGENINW

-345 RENADNVTEQ
+345 RENAANVTEQ

-387 RSREELEQSGYSPCK
+387 MSREELEQSGYSPCK

>member
-1 MADNYRIETKCVQAG
+1 MKKYLSILLILCMCLTACTATNQATSTSEKSQSDTTSGEAVQSG
-16 WTPKAGEPRVLPIY
+16 QEEKAAKALDTSKPE
-30 QSTTFK
+30 
-36 YDDSDQMGKLFDL
+36 
-49 EADGY
+49 
-54 FYTRLQNPT
+54 
-63 NDAVARK
+63 
-70 ITELEGGVA
+70 
-79 GMLTSSGQAANY
+79 GMLEVHYIDVGQ
-91 YALFNICEAG
+91 G
-101 DHIVSSNSIY
+101 DATLIKCGSHAMLID
-111 GGSFNLFGTT
+111 GGNNNKGTT
-121 MKKQG
+121 VQLYLKKQG

-152 YNCETVIMPD
+152 YNCDTVIMPD

-225 GKNRFLFTG
+225 GKNCFLFTG

-315 SIIASSDGENITW
+315 SIIASSDGENINW

-387 RSREELEQSGYSPCK
+387 TSREELEQSGYSPCK

>member
-1 MADNYRIETKCVQAG
+1 MKKYLSILLILCMCLTACTATNQATSTSEKSQSDTTSGEAVQSG
-16 WTPKAGEPRVLPIY
+16 QEEKAAKALDTSKPE
-30 QSTTFK
+30 
-36 YDDSDQMGKLFDL
+36 
-49 EADGY
+49 
-54 FYTRLQNPT
+54 
-63 NDAVARK
+63 
-70 ITELEGGVA
+70 
-79 GMLTSSGQAANY
+79 GMLEVHYIDVGQ
-91 YALFNICEAG
+91 G
-101 DHIVSSNSIY
+101 DATLIKCGSHAMLID
-111 GGSFNLFGTT
+111 GGNNNKGTT
-121 MKKQG
+121 VQLYLKKQG

-152 YNCETVIMPD
+152 YNCDTVIMPD

-315 SIIASSDGENITW
+315 SIIASSDGENINW

-355 TTYVLNTNTKKF
+355 PTYVLNTNTKKF

-387 RSREELEQSGYSPCK
+387 TSREELEQSGYSPCK

>member
-1 MADNYRIETKCVQAG
+1 MKKYLSILLILCMCLTACTATNQATSTSEKSQSDTTSGEAVQ
-16 WTPKAGEPRVLPIY
+16 
-30 QSTTFK
+30 
-36 YDDSDQMGKLFDL
+36 
-49 EADGY
+49 
-54 FYTRLQNPT
+54 
-63 NDAVARK
+63 
-70 ITELEGGVA
+70 
-79 GMLTSSGQAANY
+79 SGQEEKAAKAPDTSKPEGTLEVHY
-91 YALFNICEAG
+91 IDVGQG
-101 DHIVSSNSIY
+101 DATLIKCGSHAMLID
-111 GGSFNLFGTT
+111 GGNNNKGTT
-121 MKKQG
+121 VQLYLKKQG

-152 YNCETVIMPD
+152 YNCDTVIMPD

-345 RENADNVTEQ
+345 RENSEDENSGNAISDAVTSEQ

-387 RSREELEQSGYSPCK
+387 MNREELEQSGYSPCK
-402 NCNP
+402 NCDP

>member
-1 MADNYRIETKCVQAG
+1 MKKYLSILLILCMCLTACTATNQATSTSEKSQSDTTSGEAVQ
-16 WTPKAGEPRVLPIY
+16 
-30 QSTTFK
+30 
-36 YDDSDQMGKLFDL
+36 
-49 EADGY
+49 
-54 FYTRLQNPT
+54 
-63 NDAVARK
+63 
-70 ITELEGGVA
+70 
-79 GMLTSSGQAANY
+79 SGQEEKAAKAPDTSKPEGTLEVHY
-91 YALFNICEAG
+91 IDVGQG
-101 DHIVSSNSIY
+101 DATLIKCGSHAMLID
-111 GGSFNLFGTT
+111 GGNNNKGTT
-121 MKKQG
+121 VQLYLKKQG

-152 YNCETVIMPD
+152 YNCDTVIMPD

-234 DAEEASEAEML
+234 DAEEASETEML
-245 TNGIDISA
+245 SNGIELSA

-266 STQEFLNAVHP
+266 STQEFLNAVQP

-345 RENADNVTEQ
+345 RENSEDENPGDENSGNAISDAVTSEQ

-367 HRETCGSVS
+367 HRESCSSVS
-376 QIKEENFQKVQ
+376 QIKEDKFQKVQ
-387 RSREELEQSGYSPCK
+387 TSREELEQSGYSPCK